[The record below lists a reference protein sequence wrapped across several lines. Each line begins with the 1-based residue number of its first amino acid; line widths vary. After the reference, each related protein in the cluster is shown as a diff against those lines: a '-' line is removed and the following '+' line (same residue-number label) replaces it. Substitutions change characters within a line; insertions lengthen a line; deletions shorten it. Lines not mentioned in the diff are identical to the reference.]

1 VTPTD
6 HGSTR
11 EAPTDL
17 VTGADGVRR
26 CWWAGATPELERYH
40 DTEWG
45 RGGRDERGLFERLSL
60 EAFQAGLSWR
70 IVLERRPALRAA
82 FADFEPAALATLGPE
97 AVEGILAMPGIIRNR
112 AKVTAVLANAR
123 VLVDLHVRGSGL
135 GPLTEAVL
143 AERPLPSGPPPRR
156 RDDVPASTPT
166 STLLAT
172 RLRASGWRFVGPTT
186 AYAYLQATGW
196 VDDHLEGC
204 HARRRPGRERPL
216 R

>member
-1 VTPTD
+1 MTRAD
-6 HGSTR
+6 LGSTHD
-11 EAPTDL
+11 APTDL
-17 VTGADGVRR
+17 VTGADGARR
-26 CWWAGATPELERYH
+26 CWWAAATPELERYH
-40 DTEWG
+40 DVEWG
-45 RGGRDERGLFERLSL
+45 RGGRDERDLFERLSL

-82 FADFEPAALATLGPE
+82 FADFEPAAVATLGPG
-97 AVEGILAMPGIIRNR
+97 AADRILATPGTIRNR

-123 VLVDLHVRGSGL
+123 VLVDLHASGSGL
-135 GPLTEAVL
+135 GRLTEAVL

-166 STLLAT
+166 SALLAT

-196 VDDHLEGC
+196 VDDHLKGC